1 MLTIFIA
8 AALNY
13 GVFRRQLFNTTP
25 QYIMLYDM
33 GAGSTVAS
41 IIGQFHNDV
50 IVIEM
55 FVHVRIVQ
63 HLKTYNTVHVLTT
76 NTLIIITSGGWRY

>member
-1 MLTIFIA
+1 MFTIFIA

-50 IVIEM
+50 IVIKM
-55 FVHVRIVQ
+55 FVHVVQ
-63 HLKTYNTVHVLTT
+63 HLKTYNTAHVLTT
-76 NTLIIITSGGWRY
+76 NTLIIITSAGWRY

>member
-1 MLTIFIA
+1 MECYEFIPFFA

-13 GVFRRQLFNTTP
+13 GVFRQQSFNTTP

-41 IIGQFHNDV
+41 IIGQF
-50 IVIEM
+50 M
-55 FVHVRIVQ
+55 MM
-63 HLKTYNTVHVLTT
+63 
-76 NTLIIITSGGWRY
+76 